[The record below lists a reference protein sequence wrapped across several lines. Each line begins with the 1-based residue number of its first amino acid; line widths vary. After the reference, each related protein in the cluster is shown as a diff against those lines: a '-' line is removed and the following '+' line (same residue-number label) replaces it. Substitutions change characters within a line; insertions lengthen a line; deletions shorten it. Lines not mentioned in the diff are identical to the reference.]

1 MEMWSIWLIVAGFFF
16 ILEIATTGFL
26 VCWLGV
32 GALFAMVLSFF
43 VDNIV
48 LQVMLFAISSVI
60 LILFTKPLVNK
71 FIDKKTIPT
80 NIDSIIGKEG
90 FVIETIDPVKGVGQ
104 VKLGGE
110 VWSAK
115 SFVENTVIEKD
126 TRVVVREINGVKL
139 VVEEVKKVDTVNA

>member
-43 VDNIV
+43 IDNIV

-71 FIDKKTIPT
+71 FIDKKTIAT

-90 FVIETIDPVKGVGQ
+90 LVIETIDPVKGVGQ

-139 VVEEVKKVDTVNA
+139 VVEEVKNIDTINA

>member
-1 MEMWSIWLIVAGFFF
+1 MVMWSVWLIVAGFFF

-32 GALFAMVLSFF
+32 GAVLAMVLSFF

-48 LQVMLFAISSVI
+48 LQVMLFAISSVV
-60 LILFTKPLVNK
+60 LILFTKPLVKK

-90 FVIETIDPVKGVGQ
+90 IVIETIDTIKGVGQ

-115 SFVENTVIEKD
+115 SFVENVVIEKD
-126 TRVVVREINGVKL
+126 TKVVVKEINGVKL
-139 VVEEVKKVDTVNA
+139 VVEEVKTVDTVSV

>member
-32 GALFAMVLSFF
+32 GALLAMILSFF

-48 LQVMLFAISSVI
+48 LQVMLFAISSVV
-60 LILFTKPLVNK
+60 LILFTKPLVKK

-90 FVIETIDPVKGVGQ
+90 IVIETIDTIKAVGQ

-115 SFVENTVIEKD
+115 SFAENVVIEKGAK
-126 TRVVVREINGVKL
+126 VVVKEINGVKL
-139 VVEEVKKVDTVNA
+139 VVEEVKTVDTVNV

>member
-16 ILEIATTGFL
+16 ILEIVTTGFL

-90 FVIETIDPVKGVGQ
+90 LVIETIDPVKGVGQ

-126 TRVVVREINGVKL
+126 TRVIVREINGVKL
-139 VVEEVKKVDTVNA
+139 VVEEVKNIDTVNA

>member
-1 MEMWSIWLIVAGFFF
+1 MWSIWLIVAGFFF

-32 GALFAMVLSFF
+32 GALLAMILSFF

-60 LILFTKPLVNK
+60 LILFTKPLVKK

-90 FVIETIDPVKGVGQ
+90 IVIETIDTIKAVGQ

-115 SFVENTVIEKD
+115 SFVENVVIEKGAK
-126 TRVVVREINGVKL
+126 VVVKEINGVKL
-139 VVEEVKKVDTVNA
+139 VVEEVKTVDTVNV

>member
-1 MEMWSIWLIVAGFFF
+1 MGMWLLWLIVAGFFF
-16 ILEIATTGFL
+16 ILEIATAGFL

-32 GALFAMVLSFF
+32 GALLAMFLSFF
-43 VDNIV
+43 VDNII
-48 LQVMLFAISSVI
+48 LQVIVFAISSI
-60 LILFTKPLVNK
+60 LLIVLTKPLVKK

-90 FVIETIDPVKGVGQ
+90 IVIETIDSVKGVGQ

-115 SFVENTVIEKD
+115 SFVDSAIIEKD
-126 TRVVVREINGVKL
+126 TKVTVKEINGVKL
-139 VVEEVKKVDTVNA
+139 VVEESKKSEMVNV